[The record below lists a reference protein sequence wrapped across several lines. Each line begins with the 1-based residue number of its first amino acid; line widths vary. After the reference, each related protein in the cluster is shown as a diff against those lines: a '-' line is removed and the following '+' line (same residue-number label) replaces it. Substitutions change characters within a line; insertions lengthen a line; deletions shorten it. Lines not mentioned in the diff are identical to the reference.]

1 MCYNLTN
8 KIAIV
13 TGGARGIG
21 RAIVDELIAN
31 GATAI
36 IFDKFFPEDFENYL
50 KSANADRQ
58 AVVPKE
64 IDITNSSRVEK
75 LVEEIVTQYGKV
87 DILINNAGI
96 TRDRLLIRMTDEDWD
111 AVLAVNL
118 KGAFITT
125 KAVSRFMA
133 RQRAGKIINISS
145 VVGIMG
151 NAGQVNYAASKA
163 GLIGFSKSVA
173 KELATRNVT
182 VNCVAPGYV
191 ETEMTAALTEEQKN
205 AFLNIIPLKRPCKPS
220 EIAGVVAFLA
230 SEKADYIT
238 GQVIVVDGGMVM

>member
-8 KIAIV
+8 KVAII

-21 RAIVDELIAN
+21 RAIVDELISN
-31 GATAI
+31 GAIAI
-36 IFDKFFPEDFENYL
+36 IFDKFFPDDFEDYL
-50 KSANADRQ
+50 RSTNATRQ
-58 AVVPKE
+58 AVVHKE
-64 IDITNSSRVEK
+64 VDITDSSKVEK
-75 LVEEIVTQYGKV
+75 LVEEIITQYNRV
-87 DILINNAGI
+87 DILVNNAGI

-151 NAGQVNYAASKA
+151 NAGQANYAASKA

-173 KELATRNVT
+173 KELAPRNVT

-191 ETEMTAALTEEQKN
+191 ETEMTAKLTEEQKN

-230 SEKADYIT
+230 SDKADYIT

>member
-1 MCYNLTN
+1 MCYHLTN

-31 GATAI
+31 DATAI

-50 KSANADRQ
+50 KSVNTERQ
-58 AVVPKE
+58 AVVHKE
-64 IDITNSSRVEK
+64 VDITNSSKVEK
-75 LVEEIVTQYGKV
+75 LVEEIATQYGKI
-87 DILINNAGI
+87 DILVNNAGI

-118 KGAFITT
+118 KGAFITI

-151 NAGQVNYAASKA
+151 NAGQANYAASKA
-163 GLIGFSKSVA
+163 GLIGFSKSMA

-191 ETEMTAALTEEQKN
+191 ETEMTASLTEEQKK

>member
-1 MCYNLTN
+1 MCYNLNN

-21 RAIVDELIAN
+21 RAIVDELISN

-36 IFDKFFPEDFENYL
+36 IFDKFFPDDFENYL
-50 KSANADRQ
+50 KTVNAEKQ
-58 AVVPKE
+58 AVVHKE
-64 IDITNSSRVEK
+64 VDITSSTKVENLIEEIISQFGRIDI
-75 LVEEIVTQYGKV
+75 LV
-87 DILINNAGI
+87 NNAGI

-125 KAVSRFMA
+125 KAVSRIMA

-151 NAGQVNYAASKA
+151 NAGQANYAASKA

-173 KELATRNVT
+173 KELASRNVT